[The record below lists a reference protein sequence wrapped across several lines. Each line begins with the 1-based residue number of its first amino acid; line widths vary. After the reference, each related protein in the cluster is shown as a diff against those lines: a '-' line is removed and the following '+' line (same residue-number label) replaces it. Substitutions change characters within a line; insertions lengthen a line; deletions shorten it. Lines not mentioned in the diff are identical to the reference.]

1 MIISDSI
8 SQAELNNLTSIPLA
22 CAFALYLIIKNIK
35 SPSATP
41 AVTCYFKGSHIQ
53 NWRFTPLYR
62 SFLGH
67 RQIIYENHPELAH
80 KFHIAILST
89 ISPSQ
94 LLSAYA
100 ESRSIHKHF
109 STPHKHGLK
118 TQFLTLLP
126 TYVHTRKCI
135 YFCYT
140 VFFSLSPLRTPP
152 NGSWW
157 SWQHDGYPQHTI
169 KINPLSNGHTN
180 ARTPLLFISEIQYR
194 F

>member
-1 MIISDSI
+1 MIISDNI

-53 NWRFTPLYR
+53 NWRFTRLYR

-80 KFHIAILST
+80 KFHVATLFT

-100 ESRSIHKHF
+100 ESRRIHKHF

-126 TYVHTRKCI
+126 TYFHTRKCI

-140 VFFSLSPLRTPP
+140 VFFLYLP
-152 NGSWW
+152 
-157 SWQHDGYPQHTI
+157 
-169 KINPLSNGHTN
+169 
-180 ARTPLLFISEIQYR
+180 
-194 F
+194 